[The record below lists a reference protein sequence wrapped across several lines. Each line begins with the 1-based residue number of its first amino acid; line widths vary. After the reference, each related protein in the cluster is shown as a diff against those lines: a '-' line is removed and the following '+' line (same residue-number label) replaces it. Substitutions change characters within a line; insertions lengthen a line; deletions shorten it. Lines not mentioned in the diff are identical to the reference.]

1 MQENKEN
8 KKDVKEINIDV
19 KDTYASL
26 DDFFDEGGDSYSVE
40 TDWEELL
47 EIVEEMGF

>member
-8 KKDVKEINIDV
+8 KKDIKDVKEINVDV
-19 KDTYASL
+19 KDTYVSL

-40 TDWEELL
+40 FE
-47 EIVEEMGF
+47 